1 MSEGNNIDK
10 LNEKLNRALRAKAVL
25 TERSKLLAQQVE
37 DFRKREEQA
46 EHIVVELLDRQRE
59 LNFMLHRAN
68 SVLHRI
74 QEANAVLS
82 TEFTELVKELPAP
95 SSPDWEERV
104 NKINELFKKTGAL
117 ADEIQDDIFGKG
129 TDTLMEK
136 ATPAAKPQ
144 AQESMDSAIDTKPK
158 TEPAPAQEPN
168 LEQDAEHEESI
179 QASTLSANSDSEPD
193 AVEEELE
200 DLVVVEAQFSDPDPV
215 NPNVQKRL
223 DRLFGQAG
231 AKPKKQQES
240 KPKTNAA
247 ETETKQGL
255 LSGIWRK
262 MSTRKR
268 KNSKNE
274 LEAELTADESPLADT
289 LVESAEPEIADIAE
303 PEQKLED
310 IVQPESVEAKL
321 YNDSQHEQPVDQGLS
336 NLLNNTADELE
347 KIQMEFIPVEADGLR
362 SGSTLIDEGSKKPI
376 SFWARWMARLE
387 AERHRRALLAINR
400 VAEKRSRRKNRRR
413 DQMQALRTD

>member
-1 MSEGNNIDK
+1 LSEGNNIDK

-144 AQESMDSAIDTKPK
+144 AQEPMDSAIDTKPK

-240 KPKTNAA
+240 T
-247 ETETKQGL
+247 
-255 LSGIWRK
+255 
-262 MSTRKR
+262 
-268 KNSKNE
+268 
-274 LEAELTADESPLADT
+274 
-289 LVESAEPEIADIAE
+289 
-303 PEQKLED
+303 
-310 IVQPESVEAKL
+310 
-321 YNDSQHEQPVDQGLS
+321 
-336 NLLNNTADELE
+336 
-347 KIQMEFIPVEADGLR
+347 
-362 SGSTLIDEGSKKPI
+362 
-376 SFWARWMARLE
+376 
-387 AERHRRALLAINR
+387 
-400 VAEKRSRRKNRRR
+400 
-413 DQMQALRTD
+413 